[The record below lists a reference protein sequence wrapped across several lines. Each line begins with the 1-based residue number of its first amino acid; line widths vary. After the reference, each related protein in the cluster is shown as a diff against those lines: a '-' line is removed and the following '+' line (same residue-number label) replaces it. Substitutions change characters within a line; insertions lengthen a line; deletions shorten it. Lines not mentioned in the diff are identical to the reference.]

1 MAACAIFPCCL
12 AQPDAVDWGDCGLQ
26 LVAVVVAVVAAVVV
40 VVRVVANVV
49 AVWLNR
55 Y

>member
-1 MAACAIFPCCL
+1 MAACAIFPCRL
-12 AQPDAVDWGDCGLQ
+12 AQPDAVDWGDCGPQ
-26 LVAVVVAVVAAVVV
+26 LVDVAVVV

>member
-26 LVAVVVAVVAAVVV
+26 LVEVVVAVVV